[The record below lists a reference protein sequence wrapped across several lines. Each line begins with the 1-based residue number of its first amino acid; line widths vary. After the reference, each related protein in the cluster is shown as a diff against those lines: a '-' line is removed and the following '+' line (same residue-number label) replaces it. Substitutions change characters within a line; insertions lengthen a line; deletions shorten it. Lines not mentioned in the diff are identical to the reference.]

1 MKNTGIARNAAVV
14 GFMTF
19 ISRVGGL
26 IREVLMAHFF
36 GAGVVKSAFDVAYRI
51 PNLFRRLFGE
61 GALSAA
67 LIPIY
72 TETLAKE
79 GKREAD
85 RLAAAVAGI
94 MVATLG
100 VVSVLGI
107 LLTYALVALL
117 DLDERWVAIM
127 PLLRIMLPYAPL
139 ICLAALVMGVL
150 NSLKSFA
157 VSALAPA
164 FQNLCCIVA
173 LACICPFLP
182 AEGPLRIEVVAW
194 SILVSG
200 VVQVAVQLP
209 VLRRNGVPLSLAVPR
224 LLPGGVRRVF
234 TLMAPMAL
242 SAGVV
247 QINVCLDSILAM
259 KAGVWGP
266 SALGYADR
274 IVYLPLAIFGTAF
287 STVLLPT
294 LSSFAANGDRESFSE
309 SFARSIR
316 NATVVM
322 APASLGM
329 VALAYPII
337 SLIYE
342 TGAFDATSSRR
353 TAAALVAYAAGL
365 VPAGLHKMA
374 VTAFYARKDSRTPVI
389 VGTAGVVLNLAMN
402 LFFIWV
408 LPAELKPVGIA
419 IATAISSTLSAGAL
433 LAILSR
439 TRMGAERVFS
449 FGSVARAAAASAAAA
464 IAMALACRWISDAI
478 RAVFAAHGA
487 ATGAKLPLVA
497 ALAAAI
503 PLGAALYF
511 AILRIADASALR
523 ELLADFATRRRRRG

>member
-1 MKNTGIARNAAVV
+1 MKSEGIAKNAAVV

-67 LIPIY
+67 LIPVY
-72 TETLAKE
+72 TETLERDGKE
-79 GKREAD
+79 KAD
-85 RLAAAVAGI
+85 RLAAAVAGV
-94 MVATLG
+94 MVAILS
-100 VVSVLGI
+100 VVSALGI
-107 LLTYALVALL
+107 LLTYALVAAL
-117 DLDERWVAIM
+117 DLDDRWVQIM

-139 ICLAALVMGVL
+139 ICLAALIMGVL

-157 VSALAPA
+157 VPALAPA
-164 FQNLCCIVA
+164 FQNLCCIVVLA
-173 LACICPFLP
+173 LVCPFVP
-182 AEGPLRIEVVAW
+182 DEGNLRIKIVSW

-200 VVQVAVQLP
+200 VIQVAVQLP
-209 VLRRNGVPLSLAVPR
+209 VLRRNGVPLSLAIPR
-224 LLPGGVRRVF
+224 PLPRGVRRVF
-234 TLMAPMAL
+234 ALTAPMAF
-242 SAGVV
+242 SAGIV

-287 STVLLPT
+287 ATVLLPT
-294 LSSFAANGDRESFSE
+294 LSSFAAKGDYASFTD
-309 SFARSIR
+309 SFERSIR
-316 NATVVM
+316 NAVVVM

-329 VALAYPII
+329 IALAYPVV

-342 TGAFDATSSRR
+342 TGAFDAQSSTR

-374 VTAFYARKDSRTPVI
+374 VTAFYARKDAKTPVV
-389 VGTAGVVLNLAMN
+389 VGTAGVFLNLAMN

-408 LPAELKPVGIA
+408 LPPELKPVGIA
-419 IATAISSTLSAGAL
+419 IATAISSTLAAGAL
-433 LAILSR
+433 LALL
-439 TRMGAERVFS
+439 
-449 FGSVARAAAASAAAA
+449 ARQRDDSGRRLFTIASAARATVA
-464 IAMALACRWISDAI
+464 SALAATVMAFTCKWLSDAI
-478 RAVFAAHGA
+478 RASFAAHGA
-487 ATGAKLPLVA
+487 ADNAKLPLLA

-503 PLGAALYF
+503 ALGAALYF
-511 AILRIADASALR
+511 AIMRLADASALR
-523 ELLADFATRRRRRG
+523 ELIADFATRRRRR